1 LRLGQFMMPLHPA
14 GRPLHAYLAE
24 DTEKVLLMEKLGFD
38 ELFIG
43 EHFSAATEPYPS
55 PLMFAASLL
64 PRTERLVFATGVINA
79 PLRHPALVAAE
90 AAQFDHMS
98 KGRFILGIGTG
109 STPTDIELM
118 DVSTDTKVRAQ
129 MLVEAIEM
137 IQRIWSS
144 EPPYEFNG
152 KFWKTKIKDT
162 LNPGLGF
169 GWLPKPYQ
177 KPHPPIAIPV
187 SSPDSA
193 SVEIAGRHGWSVI
206 SSALLSNDGLANHWA
221 LYQKGCQ
228 AAGCVAD
235 GANWRVCR
243 SILVAGTDEE
253 AHARAFGADSGHR
266 HFFGHMH
273 KVYTQLGRLGILK
286 TRPGMRDDEVTVD
299 TFIEQRLIYGSP
311 RTVLDKLSALYR
323 QIGPFGSLL
332 LSTVDW
338 AGPNAAWER
347 ESWSRIA
354 EEVMP
359 GLRSE
364 VSGASGVRKASAAT
378 S

>member
-24 DTEKVLLMEKLGFD
+24 DTEKTLLMEQLGFD

-79 PLRHPALVAAE
+79 PLRHPALIAAE

-109 STPTDIELM
+109 STPTDIELVN
-118 DVSTDTKVRAQ
+118 VSTDPKVRAR
-129 MLVEAIEM
+129 MLAEAIGM
-137 IQRIWSS
+137 IERIWSS
-144 EPPYEFNG
+144 DPPYEFEG
-152 KFWKTKIKDT
+152 EFWKTKIKDT
-162 LNPGLGF
+162 LNPELGF

-177 KPHPPIAIPV
+177 KPRPPIAVPV
-187 SSPDSA
+187 SSPDSG
-193 SVEIAGRHGWSVI
+193 SVRVAGRNGWGVV
-206 SSALLSNDGLANHWA
+206 SSALVSNEGLANHWRMFRS
-221 LYQKGCQ
+221 GCEE
-228 AAGCVAD
+228 AGRSAD
-235 GANWRVCR
+235 GSNWRVCR
-243 SILVAGTDEE
+243 SILVAGTDAE
-253 AHARAFGADSGHR
+253 ARARAFAAEGGHR

-273 KVYTQLGRLGILK
+273 NVFSQLGRLGVLK
-286 TRPGMRDDEVTVD
+286 TRPDMRDDEVTVD

-311 RTVLDKLSALYR
+311 KTVQARLIALR
-323 QIGPFGSLL
+323 QEVGPFGGLL

-338 AGPNAAWER
+338 GGPNAAWER
-347 ESWSRIA
+347 ESWTRLTD
-354 EEVMP
+354 EVMP
-359 GLRSE
+359 ELR
-364 VSGASGVRKASAAT
+364 RSAAEHGHGARRAAV
-378 S
+378 